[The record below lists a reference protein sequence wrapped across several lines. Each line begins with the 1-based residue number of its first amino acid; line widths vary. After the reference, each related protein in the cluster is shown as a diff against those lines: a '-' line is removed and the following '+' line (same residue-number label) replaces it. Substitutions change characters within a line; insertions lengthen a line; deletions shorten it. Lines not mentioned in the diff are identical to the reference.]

1 MSEISKKDI
10 LVSITLATYN
20 GEKFIRE
27 QLDSLLQQTYNNLEI
42 IISDDGSTDK
52 TIPIIEE
59 YFKKDPRI
67 SFSKNPTPNGY
78 KKNFERAIRLC
89 RGEIIFLCDQ
99 DDIWY
104 KDKIVEHLK
113 AYENKKN
120 KWVSNEV
127 RLIDEKKKNLGF
139 MTDFFK
145 DYYSKMSLFYQTGGR
160 CILGCATSYRSEYLK
175 KVPPKIQ
182 NPYILISHNSDENID
197 KRFEKYID
205 NKIIHWFAQNLLIK
219 HPKCT
224 PIPIGLQLRF
234 YDKKD
239 TTINLI
245 KKHQKNTNRSCK
257 IFYAFT
263 PETNKKRAV
272 ALDKLKSNPLAI
284 GTEKL
289 LEREKYYESLS
300 QYFFT
305 ASPEGGGIDCHRT
318 WESIYLNTIPIVER
332 NTTTEHWEE
341 IGLPVLLIDSWS
353 EIDLINEKTL
363 NQRYQELKHKFNSPA
378 RYMDYWIKEII
389 KYKNE

>member
-182 NPYILISHNSDENID
+182 NPYILI
-197 KRFEKYID
+197 F
-205 NKIIHWFAQNLLIK
+205 
-219 HPKCT
+219 
-224 PIPIGLQLRF
+224 
-234 YDKKD
+234 
-239 TTINLI
+239 
-245 KKHQKNTNRSCK
+245 
-257 IFYAFT
+257 
-263 PETNKKRAV
+263 
-272 ALDKLKSNPLAI
+272 
-284 GTEKL
+284 
-289 LEREKYYESLS
+289 
-300 QYFFT
+300 
-305 ASPEGGGIDCHRT
+305 
-318 WESIYLNTIPIVER
+318 
-332 NTTTEHWEE
+332 
-341 IGLPVLLIDSWS
+341 
-353 EIDLINEKTL
+353 IDLIHNI
-363 NQRYQELKHKFNSPA
+363 LKFC
-378 RYMDYWIKEII
+378 Y
-389 KYKNE
+389 